1 MLNSLLET
9 ALRSNC
15 TSCGGRSKFRQKK
28 LQQLKLTERGVWVM
42 GYRECSVS
50 GCPCPAFQDTY
61 GSDLCNNCGHK
72 YTDHW

>member
-1 MLNSLLET
+1 MLNSLLKT
-9 ALRSNC
+9 ALHSNC
-15 TSCGGRSKFRQKK
+15 TSCGGRPIRQKK
-28 LQQLKLTERGVWVM
+28 LQQIKLTARRESVM

-50 GCPCPAFQDTY
+50 DCPCRAFQDSY